1 MSKGNTTEN
10 DIVEFLFNNV
20 AMPSYGSN
28 LYLSLHTA
36 DPDEAGDQTT
46 NEVSYTGG
54 AGNYARVAVSRD
66 AGGWTVSGNQ
76 SSNAAL
82 VQFAVSNTGPVVVTH
97 LGIGTSASGA
107 GQLLA
112 KGALSASLTINNLVQ
127 PQFAIGGVVYQ
138 ED

>member
-10 DIVEFLFNNV
+10 DYVKFLFNNV

-36 DPDEAGDQTT
+36 DPGEGGDQTS

-54 AGNYARVAVSRD
+54 SGNYARVAVSRD
-66 AGGWTVSGNQ
+66 AGGFLVAANEA
-76 SSNAAL
+76 SNTSL
-82 VQFAVSNTGPVVVTH
+82 IQFAASNTGPITVTH

-112 KGALSASLTINNLVQ
+112 SNALAEPLVINNLTI
-127 PQFAIGGVVYQ
+127 PQFQIGGILYQ

>member
-1 MSKGNTTEN
+1 MSKGDTTEN
-10 DIVEFLFNNV
+10 DIVKFLFNNV

-28 LYLSLHTA
+28 LYLALHTA
-36 DPDEAGDQTT
+36 DPGESGDQTS

-54 AGNYARVAVSRD
+54 SGNYARVAVSRD

-76 SSNAAL
+76 SSNTAL

-97 LGIGTSASGA
+97 VSIGTSASGA
-107 GQLLA
+107 GQILA
-112 KGALSASLTINNLVQ
+112 SGALSASLTINNLVQ
-127 PQFAIGGVVYQ
+127 PQFSIGGLVYQ